1 MEQRTPFIFDGTI
14 PENYDRYLGPF
25 LFEPYARDLAGRIE
39 FTAGLNIL
47 ELACGT
53 GILTRHLAPQLPESA
68 ELTTTDINADMLT
81 FAQEKLAAPNILW
94 DTVDMAAIPY
104 ADELFDLVVC
114 QFGLMFT
121 PDKSKTV
128 AEIHR
133 VLKKGGKL
141 IFNVWAN
148 IADNPIWRIN
158 VSLISTFFPNA
169 PLRTELGPF
178 SMADQHSG
186 LSLLQLAGFTRYEVE
201 SVGITGECDTAAD
214 ATNGFSLGSPLYN
227 SLRKDPS
234 LLDNFRRT
242 MQEAIISELGN
253 SPVRS
258 PLRAWVFT
266 ALK

>member
-14 PENYDRYLGPF
+14 PENYDRYLAPF
-25 LFEPYARDLAGRIE
+25 IFEPYARDLAARIA
-39 FTAGLNIL
+39 FTPGLNIL

-53 GILTRHLAPQLPESA
+53 GSLTRHLAAQLPESA

-114 QFGLMFT
+114 QFGMMFT
-121 PDKSKTV
+121 PDKSKAV
-128 AEIHR
+128 ADILR

-141 IFNVWAN
+141 LFNVWAN

-158 VSLISTFFPNA
+158 VSLISKFFPNA

-178 SMADQHSG
+178 SMADEHLG
-186 LSLLQLAGFTRYEVE
+186 LSLLQQAGFTRYEVE
-201 SVGITGECDTAAD
+201 SVVTTAACDSAAD
-214 ATNGFSLGSPLYN
+214 ATNGFTLGSPLYN

-234 LLDNFRRT
+234 LLENFRQT
-242 MQEAIISELGN
+242 MESAIISELGN

-266 ALK
+266 AVK